1 MDRDT
6 TMRWKQ
12 QATTV
17 VLRDENL
24 VLEGVLQAGQSAAVV
39 APPHPLMGGSL
50 DNPVVNEIAYG
61 LFKAGLGSLR
71 FNWRGV
77 GGSQGSRTGDA
88 DAAVRDFRAALA
100 HLRESVATVDV
111 AAGYSFGAATAVRA
125 ALAGESIRELVLVAP
140 PVAMISQL
148 PLGSLRL
155 RMHVLVGE
163 RDQFARVDELERLFE
178 AVEGARVEVVAGAD
192 HFFAARGLS
201 EVQEFVGRVVG
212 R

>member
-1 MDRDT
+1 
-6 TMRWKQ
+6 MRWKE
-12 QATTV
+12 QATT
-17 VLRDENL
+17 LSLGNENL
-24 VLEGVLQAGQSAAVV
+24 VLEGVLHLGSDRAAVV

-77 GGSQGSRTGDA
+77 GASQGSRTGDP
-88 DAAVRDFRAALA
+88 DAAVRDFCGALA
-100 HLRESVATVDV
+100 HLRASGATVDV

-125 ALAGESIRELVLVAP
+125 VLAGEPITELVLVAP

-155 RMHVLVGE
+155 RTHVLVGE
-163 RDQFARVDELERLFE
+163 RDQFAQVDELERLFQ
-178 AVEGARVEVVAGAD
+178 AVEGARVEVVRGVD
-192 HFFAARGLS
+192 HFFATSGLS
-201 EVQEFVGRVVG
+201 EVQDFVGRAVA